1 MNATSRATFNDW
13 ITENAMR
20 SRILGCA
27 AALGLMIGT
36 NANADILTFDALP
49 HNENPIDSLEFEGW
63 IFTSEHFHTY
73 GYSPLYGNIAWNG
86 GTHIG
91 YESGRGVPF
100 IMSRTDGGLFSLSE
114 LDAAEFYSQPEN
126 DRPDA
131 EFIEILGTTATGT
144 VSQIIYLD
152 GLRDGPD
159 GVDDYQHFVLE
170 PNLFTNLTSVIFN
183 GWRFEGRDGGINLD
197 NLTFTLGSTTASVPE
212 PTSLALL
219 GLGLLGAA
227 GARRRRAKSL

>member
-1 MNATSRATFNDW
+1 
-13 ITENAMR
+13 MR
-20 SRILGCA
+20 SRIIGCA

-36 NANADILTFDALP
+36 NANADLLTFDALP
-49 HNENPIDSLEFEGW
+49 HNENPISSLEFEGW
-63 IFTSEHFHTY
+63 TFTSEHFHTY
-73 GYSPLYGNIAWNG
+73 GYSRLYPNIAWNG

-91 YESGRGVPF
+91 YESRRGESF

-114 LDAAEFYSQPEN
+114 LDAAEFYSEPDN

-144 VSQIIYLD
+144 VSQIINLD

-159 GVDDYQHFVLE
+159 GVDDYQHFVLTE
-170 PNLFTNLTSVIFN
+170 NLFTNLTSIVFN
-183 GWRFEGRDGGINLD
+183 GWRFDGLDGGINLD
-197 NLTFTLGSTTASVPE
+197 NLEYTLGGTSASVPE

-219 GLGLLGAA
+219 GIGLFGA
-227 GARRRRAKSL
+227 GLARRRKAKTL